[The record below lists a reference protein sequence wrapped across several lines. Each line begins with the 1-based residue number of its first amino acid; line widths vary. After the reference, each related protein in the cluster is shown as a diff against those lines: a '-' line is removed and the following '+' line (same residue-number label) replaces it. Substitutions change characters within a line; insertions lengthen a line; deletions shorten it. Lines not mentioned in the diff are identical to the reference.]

1 MLPKRMNFRKL
12 PQIYFADF
20 GPSYS
25 FFFRAFSGGW
35 SRALWNFSENSY
47 VLVARPVPYEGLN
60 VFNGNGDLT
69 SLGHANGPPLSPEQ
83 AEMPVR
89 TILRIL
95 MRPLR
100 EYGGPLGHP

>member
-1 MLPKRMNFRKL
+1 M
-12 PQIYFADF
+12 
-20 GPSYS
+20 
-25 FFFRAFSGGW
+25 
-35 SRALWNFSENSY
+35 
-47 VLVARPVPYEGLN
+47 VARPVPYDGFN

-89 TILRIL
+89 KTLRKH

-100 EYGGPLGHP
+100 EYLGPYAFFLPVTPGTETSISKADPKTHGPQVWMGTSHCGLHKKDVSTGTLH